1 MTPARRSDG
10 LGRRAERELR
20 DTLRPLTRRTSGI
33 SLEAV
38 IDSIN
43 RVLRG
48 FFVYFR
54 ESEKSSLAGVDGWI
68 RGRLRS
74 LLRKRQRLR
83 GRAKGMDHL
92 CWPNAFFSTHG
103 LFSLAGALAKAAH
116 PPRG

>member
-1 MTPARRSDG
+1 MAK
-10 LGRRAERELR
+10 LR
-20 DTLRPLTRRTSGI
+20 DTLRPLSRRTSGI

-38 IDSIN
+38 IDPIN

-54 ESEKSSLAGVDGWI
+54 ESEKSSLAGIDGWI

-74 LLRKRQRLR
+74 LLRRRQKLR
-83 GRAKGMDHL
+83 GRAQGMDHL
-92 CWPNAFFSTHG
+92 RWPNAFFRTQG
-103 LFSLAGALAKAAH
+103 LFSLAGALAEAAH